1 MRKKWFVNPYKDQK
15 EQVMAEAENKM
26 AKRLKF
32 FEDQVASASQVAQD
46 AINEMEKWRRKRI
59 SLG

>member
-1 MRKKWFVNPYKDQK
+1 
-15 EQVMAEAENKM
+15 MAEAENKM

-59 SLG
+59 SLGEARRTICC